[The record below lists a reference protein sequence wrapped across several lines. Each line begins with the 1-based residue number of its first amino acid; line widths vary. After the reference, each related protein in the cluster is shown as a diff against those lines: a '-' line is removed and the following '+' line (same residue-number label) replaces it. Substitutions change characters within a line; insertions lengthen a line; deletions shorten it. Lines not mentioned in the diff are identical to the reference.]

1 MEGWSE
7 PAATNAP
14 VQDEVVLVVLG
25 MTQKHILFFM
35 VFFFFVFF
43 FPYV

>member
-1 MEGWSE
+1 
-7 PAATNAP
+7 
-14 VQDEVVLVVLG
+14 LG

-43 FPYV
+43 FPYVWEHEDVNVRRRTKGQK